1 MQLRPLACFAIVA
14 AAILCGSAHAQS
26 CVSDEDCQDGVW
38 CNGIER
44 CEGNPT
50 RSMCMPAPRPMCSA
64 KKMCDE
70 AAKKCIALDAV
81 RKVPVCAEGEAWS
94 AADNKCVATPR

>member
-1 MQLRPLACFAIVA
+1 MHARFVPCLAIVA
-14 AAILCGSAHAQS
+14 AMACAGARAQS

-50 RSMCMPAPRPMCSA
+50 RAMCMPAPRPMCSA
-64 KKMCDE
+64 KKACDE
-70 AAKKCIALDAV
+70 SAKRCVAPDAL
-81 RKVPVCAEGEAWS
+81 RKVPVCPEGEAYS
-94 AADNKCVATPR
+94 VADRKCVTSPR